1 MLNPAPRA
9 PRLDRAGIALP
20 LALLGLVVV
29 SLLVTTA
36 LLTSSTEA
44 AISSAHQDAVA
55 SLYRADQAVGGYLA
69 QKMESQ
75 GSAVEL
81 LRDGDEVYTAEGG
94 RNFVIRTTRLFRSVP
109 ATVSG
114 TQTIN
119 ETFALVARPQNGVGR
134 SVGAMIATTR
144 SATGTDLKVEAG
156 ASLASDQV
164 RINGSIMLSG
174 RQDLTKCATGAN
186 VNAVD
191 LARDVNAE
199 ISAQNVEGGS
209 SQVER
214 SALNKAAYAN
224 YLLGGNSPAQLARIA
239 NQKFGFDGRPGF
251 TGSPNSELPRTNSL
265 NWGCPFQL
273 VGCTRDGDENY
284 FPVIAIQAGAGQAIN
299 PGGGHGQGILIVMG
313 DLHLNSGFSFNG
325 IVIVAGDL
333 QVNGNAEIQGAL
345 MAMGDV
351 TLDPSNSSRE
361 PGTEIANLNGNAL
374 VRYNSCNVTKA
385 LESLRNA
392 AAENAQARFGAA
404 TYNWFE
410 VAR

>member
-69 QKMESQ
+69 MKMENQ
-75 GSAVEL
+75 GAAVDL
-81 LRDGDEVYTAEGG
+81 LRDGEEVYPAGGG
-94 RNFVIRTTRLFRSVP
+94 RNFVIRTTRLFRSPPTLV
-109 ATVSG
+109 AG
-114 TQTIN
+114 MQTIN
-119 ETFALVARPQNGVGR
+119 ETYALVARPENGVGR
-134 SVGAMIATTR
+134 SVGAMVATTR
-144 SATGTDLKVEAG
+144 AAPGTELKVEAG

-174 RQDLTKCATGAN
+174 QQDLTKCATGAN

-191 LARDVNAE
+191 LASDVDADIKDN
-199 ISAQNVEGGS
+199 NVEGGS
-209 SQVER
+209 GQVQR
-214 SALNKAAYAN
+214 SALNKAAYAS
-224 YLLGGNSPAQLARIA
+224 YLLGGNTPMQLARIA
-239 NQKFGFDGRPGF
+239 NQKFGFDGKPGF

-265 NWGCPFQL
+265 NWGCPYQL

-284 FPVIAIQAGAGQAIN
+284 FPVIAIQTAAGQAIN

-351 TLDPSNSSRE
+351 TLDPSNSSKE
-361 PGTEIANLNGNAL
+361 PGTDIANLNGNAL

-392 AAENAQARFGAA
+392 AAENAQARFGTA

>member
-55 SLYRADQAVGGYLA
+55 SLYRADQAVDGYLA
-69 QKMESQ
+69 DKMANQ
-75 GSAVEL
+75 GPAVNL
-81 LRDGDEVYTAEGG
+81 LVDGDEVYPAVGG
-94 RNFVIRTTRLFRSVP
+94 RRFIIRTTRLFRSPP
-109 ATVSG
+109 APVAG
-114 TQTIN
+114 FQTIN
-119 ETFALVARPQNGVGR
+119 ETYALVARPENGVGR
-134 SVGAMIATTR
+134 SVGAMISTTR
-144 SATGTDLKVEAG
+144 AAPGTELKVEAG

-174 RQDLTKCATGAN
+174 QQDLTKCATGSN

-191 LARDVNAE
+191 LASDVDAN
-199 ISAQNVEGGS
+199 IKDNNVEGGS
-209 SQVER
+209 GQVQR
-214 SALNKAAYAN
+214 SALNKAEYAS
-224 YLLGGNSPAQLARIA
+224 YLLGGNTPQQLARIA
-239 NQKFGFDGRPGF
+239 NQKFGFDGKPGF
-251 TGSPNSELPRTNSL
+251 SGSPNSELPRTNSL
-265 NWGCPFQL
+265 NWGCPYQL

-284 FPVIAIQAGAGQAIN
+284 FPVIAIQAGAGQSIN

-351 TLDPSNSSRE
+351 TLDPSNSAKE
-361 PGTEIANLNGNAL
+361 PGTDSADLNGNAL
-374 VRYNSCNVTKA
+374 VRYNSCNVAKA

-392 AAENAQARFGAA
+392 AAENAQQRFGAA